1 MSRVNKRLRR
11 VVIKLDQVQF
21 YLYRGEKGTVAKAAN
36 VEMTPSE
43 LNYIR
48 SCVRREIVRRI
59 AAVKKMPQPFV

>member
-21 YLYRGEKGTVAKAAN
+21 YLYRGQKGTVAKAAS
-36 VEMTPSE
+36 VEITPTE

-59 AAVKKMPQPFV
+59 AESKRSQPSI